1 MRILRIVREGM
12 QALGDNK
19 LRTFF
24 MMAGTIV
31 GIAALT
37 VIMAMGKGTEK
48 KVMKRVN
55 AFGIRAIMV
64 TAGGSSGKG
73 MSPPQED
80 VTTLRLEDLEAI
92 RNQVSG
98 IEMISP
104 VLMNRGASIKAGAS
118 QTQAVIFAVE
128 PEWYDAWDWYV
139 QSGEPINAEDAST
152 MARTCNLGTSLSQT
166 LFGDASPVGE
176 YIQIGN
182 TRFLVKGVLESK
194 GVSPMG
200 GDFDNRVLI
209 PLTTGMRRLLNV
221 DYINYIRVKVKD
233 PKDLIGIG
241 EEIRKILH
249 ERHHITPP
257 QEDDF
262 AINTAADV
270 AKTARGISGTLSIL
284 LIALAAL
291 SLIVGGIVLM
301 NILLISVSERVKEI
315 GLRRALGATQ
325 ADIFQQF
332 LAESLAITLLGMFLG
347 CALGWGA
354 SMLVGLLLKAPV
366 VISWEPFALAVVF
379 SLMVGLFFG
388 IQPARRAAMLK
399 PVEAL
404 R

>member
-1 MRILRIVREGM
+1 MRNLRIVSEGI
-12 QALGDNK
+12 QALGANK

-48 KVMKRVN
+48 KVMQRVN
-55 AFGIRAIMV
+55 NFGIRAIMV
-64 TAGGSSGKG
+64 TAGGGKG
-73 MSPPQED
+73 MSPPQEGI
-80 VTTLRLEDLEAI
+80 TTLRLEDLEAI

-98 IEMISP
+98 IEVLSP
-104 VLMNRGASIKAGAS
+104 GVMKRGASIKAGVS
-118 QTQAVIFAVE
+118 QTQTTVFAVE
-128 PEWYDAWDWYV
+128 PEWYDAWDWYI
-139 QSGEPINAEDAST
+139 QSGDPISAEDVST
-152 MARTCNLGTSLSQT
+152 MGRACNLGKTLSRT
-166 LFGDASPVGE
+166 LFGDASPIGE

-194 GVSPMG
+194 GTSPMG
-200 GDFDNRVLI
+200 TDFDNRVLI
-209 PLTTGMRRLLNV
+209 PLTTGMRRFLNQ
-221 DYINYIRVKVKD
+221 DYISYIRVKLKD
-233 PKDLIGIG
+233 PKDLTEIGDK
-241 EEIRKILH
+241 IREILH

-262 AINTAADV
+262 AIVTAADV
-270 AKTARGISGTLSIL
+270 AKMARGISGTLSIL

-332 LAESLAITLLGMFLG
+332 LAESLAITLLGMIFG
-347 CALGWGA
+347 CTLGWGG
-354 SMLVGLLLKAPV
+354 SMLVGMLIKAPV

-388 IQPARRAAMLK
+388 IQPARRAARLK

>member
-1 MRILRIVREGM
+1 
-12 QALGDNK
+12 
-19 LRTFF
+19 
-24 MMAGTIV
+24 
-31 GIAALT
+31 
-37 VIMAMGKGTEK
+37 
-48 KVMKRVN
+48 
-55 AFGIRAIMV
+55 MV
-64 TAGGSSGKG
+64 TAGGGKG
-73 MSPPQED
+73 MSPPQEGI
-80 VTTLRLEDLEAI
+80 TTLRLEDLEAI

-98 IEMISP
+98 IEVTSP
-104 VLMNRGASIKAGAS
+104 GVMKRGASIKTGVS
-118 QTQAVIFAVE
+118 QTQATVFAVE
-128 PEWYDAWDWYV
+128 PEWYEAWDWYV
-139 QSGEPINAEDAST
+139 QGGEPINAEDVST
-152 MARTCNLGTSLSQT
+152 MARTCNLGTSLSRT

-194 GVSPMG
+194 GTSPMG
-200 GDFDNRVLI
+200 TDFDNRVLI

-221 DYINYIRVKVKD
+221 DYISYIRVKVKN

-262 AINTAADV
+262 AIVTAADV
-270 AKTARGISGTLSIL
+270 AKAARGISGTLSIL

-301 NILLISVSERVKEI
+301 NILLISVGERVKEI

-332 LAESLAITLLGMFLG
+332 LAESLAITLLGMILG

>member
-1 MRILRIVREGM
+1 MRTLRIAKEGAR
-12 QALGDNK
+12 ALSGNK

-37 VIMAMGKGTEK
+37 VIMAIGKGTEK

-55 AFGIRAIMV
+55 NFGIRAIMV
-64 TAGGSSGKG
+64 TAGGGKG
-73 MSPPQED
+73 MSPPQEGI
-80 VTTLRLEDLEAI
+80 TTLRLEDLEAI

-98 IEMISP
+98 IEVITPAVMK
-104 VLMNRGASIKAGAS
+104 RGASIKAGAS
-118 QTQAVIFAVE
+118 QAQATVFAVD
-128 PEWYDAWDWYV
+128 PEWYDAWDWYI
-139 QSGEPINAEDAST
+139 QSGDPISAEDVSA
-152 MARTCNLGTSLSQT
+152 MARTCNLGTSLSRD
-166 LFGDASPVGE
+166 LFGDASPIGE

-194 GVSPMG
+194 GTSPMG
-200 GDFDNRVLI
+200 SDFDNRVLI
-209 PLTTGMRRLLNV
+209 PLTTGMRRFLNQ
-221 DYINYIRVKVKD
+221 DYISYIRVKVKD
-233 PKDLIGIG
+233 PKDLTEIGDK
-241 EEIRKILH
+241 IREILH

-262 AINTAADV
+262 AIVTAADI
-270 AKTARGISGTLSIL
+270 AKAARGISGTLSIL

-291 SLIVGGIVLM
+291 SLLVGGIVLM

-325 ADIFQQF
+325 SDIFTQF
-332 LAESLAITLLGMFLG
+332 LAESLAITLLGMFFG
-347 CALGWGA
+347 SIVGWGM
-354 SMLVGLLLKAPV
+354 SMLVGALSKAPV
-366 VISWEPFALAVVF
+366 IISWEPFALAVVF

-388 IQPARRAAMLK
+388 IQPARRAARLK

-404 R
+404 Q

>member
-1 MRILRIVREGM
+1 MGSEVITPGIV
-12 QALGDNK
+12 QH
-19 LRTFF
+19 
-24 MMAGTIV
+24 
-31 GIAALT
+31 
-37 VIMAMGKGTEK
+37 
-48 KVMKRVN
+48 
-55 AFGIRAIMV
+55 
-64 TAGGSSGKG
+64 S
-73 MSPPQED
+73 
-80 VTTLRLEDLEAI
+80 
-92 RNQVSG
+92 
-98 IEMISP
+98 
-104 VLMNRGASIKAGAS
+104 ASIKAGAS
-118 QTQAVIFAVE
+118 QTQAAIFAAE
-128 PEWYDAWDWYV
+128 PEFYDAWDWYV
-139 QSGEPINAEDAST
+139 QSGEPINAEDVST
-152 MARTCNLGTSLSQT
+152 MARTCNLGTSLSRT
-166 LFGDASPVGE
+166 LFGDASPIGE

-182 TRFLVKGVLESK
+182 TRFLVKGVLETK
-194 GVSPMG
+194 GTSPMG
-200 GDFDNRVLI
+200 TDFDNRVLI

-221 DYINYIRVKVKD
+221 DYISYIRVKVKN

-241 EEIRKILH
+241 EKIRKILH

-262 AINTAADV
+262 AIVTAADV
-270 AKTARGISGTLSIL
+270 AKAARGISGTLSIL

-332 LAESLAITLLGMFLG
+332 LAESLAVTLLGMLLG

-354 SMLVGLLLKAPV
+354 SMLVGLFVKAPV

-379 SLMVGLFFG
+379 SFMVGLFFG
-388 IQPARRAAMLK
+388 IQPARRAAKLK

>member
-1 MRILRIVREGM
+1 MRNLRIVSEGI
-12 QALGDNK
+12 QALGANK

-48 KVMKRVN
+48 KVMQRVN
-55 AFGIRAIMV
+55 NFGIRAIMV
-64 TAGGSSGKG
+64 TAGGGKG
-73 MSPPQED
+73 MSPPQEGI
-80 VTTLRLEDLEAI
+80 TTLRLEDLEAI

-98 IEMISP
+98 IE
-104 VLMNRGASIKAGAS
+104 VLTPGVMKRGASIKAGAS
-118 QTQAVIFAVE
+118 QTQANVFAVE
-128 PEWYDAWDWYV
+128 PEWYDAWDWHI
-139 QSGEPINAEDAST
+139 QSGDPISAEDVST
-152 MARTCNLGTSLSQT
+152 MGRACNLGTTPSRT
-166 LFGDASPVGE
+166 LFGGASPIGE

-194 GVSPMG
+194 GTSPMG
-200 GDFDNRVLI
+200 TDFDNRVLI
-209 PLTTGMRRLLNV
+209 PLTTGMRRFLNQ
-221 DYINYIRVKVKD
+221 DYISYIRVKVKD
-233 PKDLIGIG
+233 PKRLTEIGDK
-241 EEIRKILH
+241 IRGILH

-262 AINTAADV
+262 AIVTAADV
-270 AKTARGISGTLSIL
+270 AKMARGISGTLSSL

-325 ADIFQQF
+325 SDIFQQF
-332 LAESLAITLLGMFLG
+332 LAESLAITLLGMILG
-347 CALGWGA
+347 CVLGWGA
-354 SMLVGLLLKAPV
+354 SMFVATFIKASV

-379 SLMVGLFFG
+379 SLVVGLFFG
-388 IQPARRAAMLK
+388 IQPARRAARLK

>member
-1 MRILRIVREGM
+1 MRILRIANEGIRSL
-12 QALGDNK
+12 AANK

-48 KVMKRVN
+48 KVMQRVN
-55 AFGIRAIMV
+55 NFGIRAIMV
-64 TAGGSSGKG
+64 TAGGGKRGG
-73 MSPPQED
+73 MSPPQEG
-80 VTTLRLEDLEAI
+80 VTTLRLEDLDAI

-98 IEMISP
+98 IEVITPAVMK
-104 VLMNRGASIKAGAS
+104 RGASIKAGVS
-118 QTQAVIFAVE
+118 QTQAIVFAVE
-128 PEWYDAWDWYV
+128 PEWYDAWDWFV
-139 QSGEPINAEDAST
+139 QSGDPISAEDVST
-152 MARTCNLGTSLSQT
+152 MGRTCNLGTSLSRT
-166 LFGDASPVGE
+166 LFGDSSPIGE
-176 YIQIGN
+176 YVQIEN

-194 GVSPMG
+194 GTSPMG
-200 GDFDNRVLI
+200 TDFDNRVLI
-209 PLTTGMRRLLNV
+209 PLTTGMRRFLNQ
-221 DYINYIRVKVKD
+221 DYISYIRVKVKD
-233 PKDLIGIG
+233 PKDLTEIGTK
-241 EEIRKILH
+241 IRGILH

-262 AINTAADV
+262 AIVTAADV
-270 AKTARGISGTLSIL
+270 AQTARGIAGTLSVL

-325 ADIFQQF
+325 SDIFQQF
-332 LAESLAITLLGMFLG
+332 LAESLAITLLGMILG
-347 CALGWGA
+347 CALGWGG
-354 SMLVGLLLKAPV
+354 SILVGMFIKAPV
-366 VISWEPFALAVVF
+366 LISWEPFALAVVF
-379 SLMVGLFFG
+379 SLLVGLFFG
-388 IQPARRAAMLK
+388 VQPARRAAMLK

>member
-1 MRILRIVREGM
+1 MRISRIANEGI
-12 QALGDNK
+12 QSIAANK

-37 VIMAMGKGTEK
+37 VIMAMGKGAEMK
-48 KVMKRVN
+48 IMKRVN
-55 AFGIRAIMV
+55 SFGVSAIMV
-64 TAGGSSGKG
+64 TAGGGTG
-73 MSPPQED
+73 HSPPQEGI
-80 VTTLRLEDLEAI
+80 TTLRLEDLEAI

-98 IEMISP
+98 IEIITPGVMK
-104 VLMNRGASIKAGAS
+104 RGASIKAGAS
-118 QTQAVIFAVE
+118 QIQATIFGVE
-128 PEWYDAWDWYV
+128 PEWYDAWDWYAR
-139 QSGEPINAEDAST
+139 SGDLLSAEDAST
-152 MARTCNLGTSLSQT
+152 MARTCNLGSTVSRE
-166 LFGDASPVGE
+166 LFGKADPAGE
-176 YIQIGN
+176 YIQIEN
-182 TRFLVKGVLESK
+182 TRFLIKGVLESK

-200 GDFDNRVLI
+200 TDFDNRVLI
-209 PLTTGMRRLLNV
+209 PLTTGMRRLLNQ
-221 DYINYIRVKVKD
+221 DYISYIRVKVKD
-233 PKDLIGIG
+233 PKDLLAIGDK
-241 EEIRKILH
+241 IRKILH

-262 AINTAADV
+262 AIVTAADI
-270 AKTARGISGTLSIL
+270 AKAAHGIAGTFSIL
-284 LIALAAL
+284 LIALAGL

-332 LAESLAITLLGMFLG
+332 LAESLAITLLGMILG
-347 CALGWGA
+347 SALGLGA
-354 SMLVGLLLKAPV
+354 SMLLVKFSKMPV

-388 IQPARRAAMLK
+388 IQPARRAARLK

-404 R
+404 S